1 VEEEE
6 SEEKEFDDW
15 EEAVDDVAETI
26 AKKAKRENL
35 PVAMADNEE
44 FSSEEEKEVANEP
57 TQKKT
62 TKVAKKKESA

>member
-1 VEEEE
+1 MEEEE